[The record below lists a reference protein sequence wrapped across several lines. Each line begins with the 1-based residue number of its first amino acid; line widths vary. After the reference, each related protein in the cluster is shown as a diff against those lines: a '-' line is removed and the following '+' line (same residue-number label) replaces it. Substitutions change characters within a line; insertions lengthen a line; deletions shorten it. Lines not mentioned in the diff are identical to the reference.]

1 MQNIH
6 ATLYHVLGIDPT
18 TTFSDFSGR
27 PLTLLDDPKPIE
39 QLL

>member
-18 TTFSDFSGR
+18 ITFPDFTGR
-27 PLTLLDDPKPIE
+27 PMNLLDDPKPIA
-39 QLL
+39 LLL